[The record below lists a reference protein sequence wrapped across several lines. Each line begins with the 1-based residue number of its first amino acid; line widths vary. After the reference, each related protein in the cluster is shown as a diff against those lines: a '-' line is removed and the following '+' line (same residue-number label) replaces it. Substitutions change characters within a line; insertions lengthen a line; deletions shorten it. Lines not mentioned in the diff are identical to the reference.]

1 MKIENLH
8 PNINFQ
14 KLKTIKNDDL
24 NLFDDFSCRDKNY
37 QVYTV
42 NINKIDNDKLN
53 ITINDEDIFDQS
65 SKEEIQIYNNRL
77 IVNNMAT
84 KNSFQEKGL
93 GTILHLAN
101 IIEMLENNL
110 GSVNLFATATALP
123 FHAKFG
129 FYPDEMWEE
138 GLYNNIVKLAKQKN
152 PLYNNYS
159 KRAAVLLARDIPLT
173 EKAAIGNKIM
183 YDYLQT
189 ILSQK
194 NKLELLDEFEYGSD
208 MVLDK
213 NMIIANKNYY
223 NNLLK
228 KHCIDYEI

>member
-1 MKIENLH
+1 MEINIK
-8 PNINFQ
+8 PNISFQ
-14 KLKTIKNDDL
+14 SLKIINSDGLKLFKGFK
-24 NLFDDFSCRDKNY
+24 CRDRNSQLY
-37 QVYTV
+37 NV
-42 NINKIDNDKLN
+42 NINKVAELRYEISAKPLN
-53 ITINDEDIFDQS
+53 THTPVSAADIRFNEDSINLDLIS
-65 SKEEIQIYNNRL
+65 TNISKQ
-77 IVNNMAT
+77 
-84 KNSFQEKGL
+84 KQGL
-93 GTILHLAN
+93 GTILNLAN

-129 FYPDEMWEE
+129 FYPTEMWEE
-138 GLYNNIVKLAKQKN
+138 GLYNNMVKLAKQKN
-152 PLYNNYS
+152 PLYKDYS
-159 KRAAVLLARDIPLT
+159 KRAAVLLSRDIPFP
-173 EKAAIGNKIM
+173 EKSAIGNKIM
-183 YDYLQT
+183 YDYLQK